1 MKKLGKVNIRPGVTI
16 LSVLKHLNYKPYY
29 ALAEFIDNS
38 IDSFLKNKDALKF
51 LEASDFKLTV
61 NIEFDTTNNRII
73 ITDNAAG
80 IHTDDYQRAFR
91 TAEIPPD
98 NTRLSEFG
106 MGMKSAAC
114 WFSNQ
119 WEVRTTSSGEEV
131 ERTVSFDISKIVE
144 NKIDELDISTKHI
157 SRNSHHTVITLK
169 GVEDKMPVKRG
180 LWKVKHHL
188 ASIYREY
195 IRNGTLQ
202 LLINGTEEMIY
213 HTPKIL
219 KVPYCDTPDDEAIEW
234 RQEVEFDFGSDGNGG
249 ELKAKGFVAI
259 METMAVRDSGF
270 ALFRRGRVIEGSAD
284 NDEGFRPPRISGSL
298 GSHRYKRLFGELHLE
313 GFKVSHTKDGFQ
325 WDDNMDAFL
334 DILKEQLESK
344 DSIPILK
351 QADKY
356 RVRES
361 AKNYIKV
368 SKTVIDNTTETIK
381 EELSGEVNEVRNREI
396 VEVEN
401 TEPLNETQQ
410 SYFKKFLLNLNDCE
424 WMVHLEICYD
434 ESISE
439 LFQVGNHLIPY
450 EERAKKEYR
459 NVGVRLSLVHPFMI
473 EFAGDDAKVIEPILR
488 IAVAFGLSE
497 VIAKETKSAVTEVR
511 NNMNE
516 LLKGSLS
523 KP

>member
-1 MKKLGKVNIRPGVTI
+1 MQKLNSVNIRPTVNI

-38 IDSFLKNKDALKF
+38 IDSFLKNEKILK
-51 LEASDFKLTV
+51 LLKGSNFKLIV
-61 NIEFDTTNNRII
+61 NIEFDTTNNRIV

-80 IHTDDYQRAFR
+80 IHTNDYQRAFR
-91 TAEIPPD
+91 AAAIPPD
-98 NTRLSEFG
+98 NSKLSEFG

-119 WEVRTTSSGEEV
+119 WEVRTSSLDEEI

-144 NKIDELDISTKHI
+144 DKIDELDISTKQA
-157 SRNSHHTVITLK
+157 SKNSHYTVITLMS
-169 GVEDKMPVKRG
+169 VEDKMPIKGGLGKVKR
-180 LWKVKHHL
+180 HL
-188 ASIYREY
+188 ASIYREFF
-195 IRNGTLQ
+195 RSGVLE
-202 LLINGTEEMIY
+202 LEINNEKLTYES
-213 HTPKIL
+213 PKVL
-219 KVPYCDTPDDEAIEW
+219 NAPFYDKPDNEAIEW
-234 RQEVEFDFGSDGNGG
+234 KQEIKFDFGSNGKG
-249 ELKAKGFVAI
+249 GMLKAKGFVAI
-259 METMAVRDSGF
+259 METMSVRDSGF

-284 NDEGFRPPRISGSL
+284 NDEGFRPLKISGSL

-325 WDDNMDAFL
+325 WDDNMEAFL
-334 DILKEQLESK
+334 DILKEQLDGEN
-344 DSIPILK
+344 SISILK

-361 AKNYIKV
+361 AKNYKEV
-368 SKTVIDNTTETIK
+368 SKTVVDNTTETIK
-381 EELSGEVNEVRNREI
+381 EELPKEVNEVRNREV
-396 VEVEN
+396 VEEGI
-401 TEPLNETQQ
+401 TEPFDKTKE
-410 SYFKKFLLNLNDCE
+410 SYFKEFPLNLNDCE
-424 WMVHLEICYD
+424 WMVHLEVSYD

-439 LFQVGNHLIPY
+439 LFQVGDHLIPH
-450 EERAKKEYR
+450 EKKSKGYR
-459 NVGVRLSLVHPFMI
+459 NIGVRLSLVHLFMI

>member
-1 MKKLGKVNIRPGVTI
+1 MQQLSSVNIRPGVTI

-38 IDSFLKNKDALKF
+38 IDSFLKNEDTLKS
-51 LEASDFKLTV
+51 LKGDDFKLIV
-61 NIEFDTTNNRII
+61 NIEFDTTNHRII

-80 IHTDDYQRAFR
+80 IHANDYQRAFR

-98 NTRLSEFG
+98 NSKLSEFG

-119 WEVRTTSSGEEV
+119 WEVRTSSLGEDV
-131 ERTVSFDISKIVE
+131 ERTVSFDISRIVE
-144 NKIDELDISTKHI
+144 DKVDELDISSKQTSK
-157 SRNSHHTVITLK
+157 NSHYTVITLM
-169 GVEDKMPVKRG
+169 GVEDKMPIKNGLGKVKR
-180 LWKVKHHL
+180 HL
-188 ASIYREY
+188 ASIYREFFRKE
-195 IRNGTLQ
+195 ILELR
-202 LLINGTEEMIY
+202 INNKKLTYES
-213 HTPKIL
+213 PKIL
-219 KVPYCDTPDDEAIEW
+219 NVPYYETPDDEIIEW
-234 RQEVEFDFGSDGNGG
+234 KQDVEFDFGGDGNGG
-249 ELKAKGFVAI
+249 QLKAKGFVAI
-259 METMAVRDSGF
+259 METMSARESGF

-284 NDEGFRPPRISGSL
+284 SDGEGFRPARISGSL

-334 DILKEQLESK
+334 ELLKEQLDGK

-361 AKNYIKV
+361 KKNLGRV
-368 SKTVIDNTTETIK
+368 SKTVVDNTTETIK
-381 EELSGEVNEVRNREI
+381 EELSQEVNEVRDREI
-396 VEVEN
+396 VEEEI
-401 TEPLNETQQ
+401 TEPFDETKE
-410 SYFKKFLLNLNDCE
+410 SYFKKFSLNLNDCE
-424 WMVHLEICYD
+424 WMVHLEVSYD

-439 LFQVGNHLIPY
+439 LFQVGDHLIPH
-450 EERAKKEYR
+450 EKKSKGYR
-459 NVGVRLSLVHPFMI
+459 NIGVRLSLVHPFMI

-497 VIAKETKSAVTEVR
+497 IIAKETKSAVTEVR

>member
-1 MKKLGKVNIRPGVTI
+1 MSQLNSVNIRPGVTI

-38 IDSFLKNKDALKF
+38 IDSYLKNETELKAL
-51 LEASDFKLTV
+51 EGEDFKLIV
-61 NIEFDTTNNRII
+61 NIDFDTINNRII
-73 ITDNAAG
+73 VTDNAAG

-98 NTRLSEFG
+98 NSKLSEFG

-114 WFSNQ
+114 WFSNH
-119 WEVRTTSSGEEV
+119 WEVRTSSLNEDI

-144 NKIDELDISTKHI
+144 DKIDELDISSTKATKNTHY
-157 SRNSHHTVITLK
+157 TVITLM
-169 GVEDKMPVKRG
+169 GVEDKMPVRRG
-180 LWKVKHHL
+180 LGKVKHHL
-188 ASIYREY
+188 ASIYREFFRKG
-195 IRNGTLQ
+195 ILE
-202 LLINGTEEMIY
+202 LKINGDELKYES
-213 HTPKIL
+213 PKIL
-219 KVPYCDTPDDEAIEW
+219 NVPYYETPNDKAIEW
-234 RQEVEFDFGSDGNGG
+234 KQEVEFDFGSDGTGG

-259 METMAVRDSGF
+259 METMSVKDSGF

-334 DILKEQLESK
+334 DILKEQLEGES
-344 DSIPILK
+344 SIPILK

-361 AKNYIKV
+361 AKNYSKV
-368 SKTVIDNTTETIK
+368 SKAVVDNTTETIK
-381 EELSGEVNEVRNREI
+381 EELSGEVNEVRNRDISEP
-396 VEVEN
+396 EN
-401 TEPLNETQQ
+401 TDLLNETNE
-410 SYFKKFLLNLNDCE
+410 SYFKKFPLNLNDCD
-424 WMVHLEICYD
+424 WMVHLEVSYD

-439 LFQVGNHLIPY
+439 LFQVGDHLIPH
-450 EERAKKEYR
+450 EKKSKGYR
-459 NVGVRLSLVHPFMI
+459 NIGVRLSLVHPFMI

-497 VIAKETKSAVTEVR
+497 IIAKETKSAVTEVR

>member
-1 MKKLGKVNIRPGVTI
+1 MKQLSSVNIRPGVTI
-16 LSVLKHLNYKPYY
+16 LSVLKHLNYKSYY

-38 IDSFLKNKDALKF
+38 IDSYLKNKEILKS
-51 LEASDFKLTV
+51 LEGNDFKLIV

-98 NTRLSEFG
+98 NTKLSEFG

-119 WEVRTTSSGEEV
+119 WEVRTTSLGEEV

-144 NKIDELDISTKHI
+144 DKIDELDISTKDT
-157 SRNSHHTVITLK
+157 SKNSHYTVITLS
-169 GVEDKMPVKRG
+169 GVEDKMPIKSGLGKVKR
-180 LWKVKHHL
+180 HL
-188 ASIYREY
+188 ASIYREF
-195 IRNGTLQ
+195 IREGILK
-202 LLINGTEEMIY
+202 LRINTKELTYESPI
-213 HTPKIL
+213 IL
-219 KVPYCDTPDDEAIEW
+219 KVPYYDTPDEQAIEW
-234 RQEVEFDFGSDGNGG
+234 KQEVEFDFGSDGNGG

-259 METMAVRDSGF
+259 METMSVRDSGF

-361 AKNYIKV
+361 AKNYSKV
-368 SKTVIDNTTETIK
+368 SKTVVDNTTETIK

-401 TEPLNETQQ
+401 TEPLNETQE
-410 SYFKKFLLNLNDCE
+410 SYFKKFPLNLNDCE
-424 WMVHLEICYD
+424 WMVHLEVSYD

-439 LFQVGNHLIPY
+439 LFQVGNHLIPH
-450 EERAKKEYR
+450 EEKAQGYR
-459 NVGVRLSLVHPFMI
+459 NIGVRLSLVHPFMI
-473 EFAGDDAKVIEPILR
+473 EFAGDDAKIIEPILR

-511 NNMNE
+511 NNMNG